1 MSAAR
6 RARAGWRRPSCP
18 RWRRRSPLCR
28 ACNCAASWR
37 FPRRPPNSLRSV
49 PRSGR
54 CMNCLMRC
62 ERAAMR
68 STPCR
73 WACRPIWTQPFW
85 KAQRSCESARHSLAK
100 GLRKMH
106 KVSFIGGGN
115 MAAAIIGGLIASGS
129 QPTDI
134 EVVEI
139 NADARAQL
147 SARFGV
153 VTHTDLSQARLHPLV
168 VLAVKPQTLPEVAAA
183 LASRLAGHLV
193 ISIAAGV
200 RLADLARWL
209 GGHRRIVRAMP
220 NTPALVQAGI
230 AGLYAPPDVDQ
241 DARSQAEAVLR
252 AVGGVVWVEDES
264 RLDAGTAVSG
274 SGPAYVFYFI
284 ESLEAAAVAQG
295 LPVTTARQLAL
306 QTFFG
311 AAKLALESGEEPAV
325 LRQRVTSKGGTTER
339 GIAAL
344 ETAAVKA
351 GIGQAVEAASLRSAE
366 LGDELGRL
374 A

>member
-1 MSAAR
+1 
-6 RARAGWRRPSCP
+6 
-18 RWRRRSPLCR
+18 
-28 ACNCAASWR
+28 
-37 FPRRPPNSLRSV
+37 
-49 PRSGR
+49 
-54 CMNCLMRC
+54 
-62 ERAAMR
+62 
-68 STPCR
+68 
-73 WACRPIWTQPFW
+73 
-85 KAQRSCESARHSLAK
+85 
-100 GLRKMH
+100 MH

-115 MAAAIIGGLIASGS
+115 MAAAIIGGLIASGT
-129 QPTDI
+129 QPADI

-147 SARFGV
+147 AARFGV
-153 VTHTDLSQARLHPLV
+153 VTHSDVSQARLHALI
-168 VLAVKPQTLPEVAAA
+168 VLAVKPQSLPEVAAT
-183 LASRLAGHLV
+183 LASRLDGQLV
-193 ISIAAGV
+193 VSIAAGV
-200 RLADLARWL
+200 RVADLVRWL
-209 GGHRRIVRAMP
+209 GGHPRIVRAMP

-230 AGLYAPPDVDQ
+230 AGLYASAALGQ
-241 DARSQAEAVLR
+241 EARSQAEAVLR

-264 RLDAGTAVSG
+264 QLDAVTAVSG

-295 LPVTTARQLAL
+295 LAPATSRQLAL

-339 GIAAL
+339 GLSAL
-344 ETAAVKA
+344 DDAAVKLA
-351 GIGQAVEAASLRSAE
+351 IGQAVEAASRRSAE

>member
-1 MSAAR
+1 
-6 RARAGWRRPSCP
+6 
-18 RWRRRSPLCR
+18 
-28 ACNCAASWR
+28 
-37 FPRRPPNSLRSV
+37 
-49 PRSGR
+49 
-54 CMNCLMRC
+54 
-62 ERAAMR
+62 
-68 STPCR
+68 
-73 WACRPIWTQPFW
+73 
-85 KAQRSCESARHSLAK
+85 
-100 GLRKMH
+100 MH

-115 MAAAIIGGLIASGS
+115 MAAAIIGGLVASGT

-153 VTHTDLSQARLHPLV
+153 VVHTDLSQARLHGLI
-168 VLAVKPQTLPEVAAA
+168 VLAVKPQTLPDVAAA
-183 LASRLAGHLV
+183 LASRLAGQLV
-193 ISIAAGV
+193 VSIAAGV
-200 RLADLARWL
+200 RVADLARWL
-209 GGHRRIVRAMP
+209 GGHDRIVRAMP

-230 AGLYAPPDVDQ
+230 TGLYASPGVGQ

-252 AVGGVVWVEDES
+252 AVGGVVWVADEPQ
-264 RLDAGTAVSG
+264 LDAVTAVSG

-284 ESLEAAAVAQG
+284 EALEAAGVAQG
-295 LPVTTARQLAL
+295 LAPETARQLAL

-311 AAKLALESGEEPAV
+311 AAKLALESGEEPGV
-325 LRQRVTSKGGTTER
+325 LQRRVTSKGGTTER

-344 ETAAVKA
+344 EAATVRGA
-351 GIGQAVEAASLRSAE
+351 LGQAVEAASRRSAE

>member
-1 MSAAR
+1 
-6 RARAGWRRPSCP
+6 
-18 RWRRRSPLCR
+18 
-28 ACNCAASWR
+28 
-37 FPRRPPNSLRSV
+37 
-49 PRSGR
+49 
-54 CMNCLMRC
+54 
-62 ERAAMR
+62 
-68 STPCR
+68 
-73 WACRPIWTQPFW
+73 
-85 KAQRSCESARHSLAK
+85 
-100 GLRKMH
+100 MH

-115 MAAAIIGGLIASGS
+115 MAAAIIGGLIASGT

-139 NADARAQL
+139 NADARTNL

-153 VTHTDLSQARLHPLV
+153 VTHTDLSQARLHALI
-168 VLAVKPQTLPEVAAA
+168 VLAVKPQSLPDVAAA
-183 LASRLAGHLV
+183 LASHLAGQLV
-193 ISIAAGV
+193 VSIAAGV
-200 RLADLARWL
+200 RVADLGRWL
-209 GGHRRIVRAMP
+209 GGHTRIVRAMP

-230 AGLYAPPDVDQ
+230 AGLYAPDQVDH

-252 AVGGVVWVEDES
+252 AVGGVVWVEDEPL
-264 RLDAGTAVSG
+264 LDAVTAVSG

-284 ESLEAAAVAQG
+284 ESLVAAAVAQG
-295 LPVTTARQLAL
+295 LAPDTARQLAL

-339 GIAAL
+339 GISVL
-344 ETAAVKA
+344 ETAAVKLA
-351 GIGQAVEAASLRSAE
+351 IGQAVEAASRRSAE

>member
-1 MSAAR
+1 
-6 RARAGWRRPSCP
+6 
-18 RWRRRSPLCR
+18 
-28 ACNCAASWR
+28 
-37 FPRRPPNSLRSV
+37 
-49 PRSGR
+49 
-54 CMNCLMRC
+54 
-62 ERAAMR
+62 
-68 STPCR
+68 
-73 WACRPIWTQPFW
+73 
-85 KAQRSCESARHSLAK
+85 
-100 GLRKMH
+100 MH

-115 MAAAIIGGLIASGS
+115 MAAAIIGGLIASGT

-183 LASRLAGHLV
+183 LAAHLSGHLV
-193 ISIAAGV
+193 ISIVAGV
-200 RLADLARWL
+200 RVADLARWL
-209 GGHRRIVRAMP
+209 GGHRRIVRTMP

-230 AGLYAPPDVDQ
+230 TGLYAPPDVDQ
-241 DARSQAEAVLR
+241 DARSQAETVLR

-264 RLDAGTAVSG
+264 RLDAVTAVSG

-295 LPVTTARQLAL
+295 LPAATARQLAL

-344 ETAAVKA
+344 DAAAVKQ
-351 GIGQAVEAASLRSAE
+351 GIAQAVEAASLRSAE

>member
-1 MSAAR
+1 
-6 RARAGWRRPSCP
+6 
-18 RWRRRSPLCR
+18 
-28 ACNCAASWR
+28 
-37 FPRRPPNSLRSV
+37 
-49 PRSGR
+49 
-54 CMNCLMRC
+54 
-62 ERAAMR
+62 
-68 STPCR
+68 
-73 WACRPIWTQPFW
+73 
-85 KAQRSCESARHSLAK
+85 
-100 GLRKMH
+100 MH

-115 MAAAIIGGLIASGS
+115 MAGAIIGGLIASGT

-139 NADARAQL
+139 NADARANL

-153 VTHTDLSQARLHPLV
+153 VTHTDLSQARLHPLI

-183 LASRLAGHLV
+183 LAARLAGHLV
-193 ISIAAGV
+193 VSIAAGV
-200 RLADLARWL
+200 RVADLGRWL
-209 GGHRRIVRAMP
+209 GGHTRIVRAMP

-230 AGLYAPPDVDQ
+230 AGLYAPPGVSQ

-252 AVGGVVWVEDES
+252 AVGGVVWVEDEAQ
-264 RLDAGTAVSG
+264 LDAVTAVSG
-274 SGPAYVFYFI
+274 SGPAYVFYFL

-295 LPVTTARQLAL
+295 LAADTARQLAL

-325 LRQRVTSKGGTTER
+325 LRQRVTSRGGTTER

-344 ETAAVKA
+344 ESAAVKPA
-351 GIGQAVEAASLRSAE
+351 IAQAVAAASRRSAE

>member
-1 MSAAR
+1 
-6 RARAGWRRPSCP
+6 
-18 RWRRRSPLCR
+18 
-28 ACNCAASWR
+28 
-37 FPRRPPNSLRSV
+37 
-49 PRSGR
+49 
-54 CMNCLMRC
+54 
-62 ERAAMR
+62 
-68 STPCR
+68 
-73 WACRPIWTQPFW
+73 
-85 KAQRSCESARHSLAK
+85 
-100 GLRKMH
+100 MH

-115 MAAAIIGGLIASGS
+115 MAAAIIGGLIASGA
-129 QPTDI
+129 QPADI

-153 VTHTDLSQARLHPLV
+153 VVHAELSRARLHPLV
-168 VLAVKPQTLPEVAAA
+168 VLAVKPQTLPEVASA
-183 LASRLAGHLV
+183 LAPRLADHLV
-193 ISIAAGV
+193 ISIVAGV
-200 RLADLARWL
+200 RLTDLARWL
-209 GGHRRIVRAMP
+209 GGHRRIVRTMP

-241 DARSQAEAVLR
+241 AARSQAEAVLR
-252 AVGGVVWVEDES
+252 AVGGVVWVEDET
-264 RLDAGTAVSG
+264 RLDAVTAVSG

-295 LPVTTARQLAL
+295 LPAATARQLAL

-339 GIAAL
+339 GVAAL
-344 ETAAVKA
+344 ETAAVKR
-351 GIGQAVEAASLRSAE
+351 GISQAVEAASRRSAE

>member
-1 MSAAR
+1 
-6 RARAGWRRPSCP
+6 
-18 RWRRRSPLCR
+18 
-28 ACNCAASWR
+28 
-37 FPRRPPNSLRSV
+37 
-49 PRSGR
+49 
-54 CMNCLMRC
+54 
-62 ERAAMR
+62 
-68 STPCR
+68 
-73 WACRPIWTQPFW
+73 
-85 KAQRSCESARHSLAK
+85 
-100 GLRKMH
+100 MH

-115 MAAAIIGGLIASGS
+115 MAAAIIGGLIASGT
-129 QPTDI
+129 QPADI

-147 SARFGV
+147 AARFGV
-153 VTHTDLSQARLHPLV
+153 VTHSDVSQARLHALI
-168 VLAVKPQTLPEVAAA
+168 VLAVKPQSLPEVAAT
-183 LASRLAGHLV
+183 LASRLDGQLV
-193 ISIAAGV
+193 VSIAAGV
-200 RLADLARWL
+200 RVADLARWL
-209 GGHRRIVRAMP
+209 GGHPRIVRAMP

-230 AGLYAPPDVDQ
+230 AGLYASAALGQ
-241 DARSQAEAVLR
+241 EARSQAEAVLR

-264 RLDAGTAVSG
+264 QLDAVTAVSG

-295 LPVTTARQLAL
+295 LAPATARQLAL

-339 GIAAL
+339 GLSAL
-344 ETAAVKA
+344 DDAAVKFA
-351 GIGQAVEAASLRSAE
+351 IGQAVEAASRRSAE